1 MANVYVNTCSETAPG
16 QNWTVMDD
24 GRIAVAA
31 STGTSKLDT
40 VVDFQRE
47 LWD

>member
-31 STGTSKLDT
+31 STGTSKLNKANG
-40 VVDFQRE
+40 F
-47 LWD
+47 